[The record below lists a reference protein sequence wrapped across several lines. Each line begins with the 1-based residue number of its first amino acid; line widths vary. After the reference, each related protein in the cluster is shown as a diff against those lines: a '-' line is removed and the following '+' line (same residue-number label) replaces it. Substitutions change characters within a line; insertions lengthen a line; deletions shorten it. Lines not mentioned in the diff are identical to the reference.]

1 MSLSAYHQKRKFE
14 KTPEPSG
21 KEIKTT
27 GPLRFVVQKHQAS
40 RLHYD
45 FRLELDGVLK
55 SWAVPKGP
63 SLNPE
68 DKRLAMEVE
77 DHPIQ
82 YENFE
87 GIIPK
92 GNYGAGTVMVW
103 DKGVYSPLDTVDRK
117 KAEKILTE
125 QLKKGHLTFIL
136 LGEKLKGEFALI
148 RTPHADEKAW
158 LLIKKADEYAIRKN
172 ILKKEYSVLTH
183 KSMPDIQKNAEKE
196 HNVWLGKPKDIDLG
210 GAKKGKSEHAI
221 KPMLAT
227 NAGEPFDDPNWIFE
241 LKWDGYR
248 AIAEIT
254 KRKVQLYSRNH
265 QSFSEKYAPII
276 ASLEK
281 IPGEIVLDGEIVV
294 LDKKGRPDF
303 QLMQDFPN
311 SKGELI
317 YYVFDI
323 LYYEG
328 HNLKTL
334 PLIKRKEILRQ
345 ILPDLPY
352 LRYGDYIEAH
362 GKAFFREAH
371 KIHLEGIMAKKAD
384 SKYYEGSRSKE
395 WLKIKLS
402 LRQEAVIAGFTEPKG
417 NRQHFGALVLGLYR
431 HGKLEYI
438 GHTGG
443 GFNDKALE
451 ATIKKLKKI
460 TRKESP
466 FEVTPKTNAPVTW
479 VKPELICEV
488 TFQEWTKEHIM
499 RQPIFLGL
507 RDDKAA
513 TEVEDEGAEGSES
526 LEAKGREN
534 PSGTEKVAEANTK
547 KSVKKQ
553 KLQLTNLSK
562 VFWPKEKYTKGD
574 LIDYY
579 SDIAKI
585 LLPHLKDRPE
595 SLLRFPDGITG
606 EGFYQKNVS
615 NLSAEWLKTI
625 KIYSDSN
632 DKTIEYLLCQ
642 DKKTLL
648 YIINLG
654 CIDLNPWSSRK
665 GHLEHPDYIIL
676 DLDPEKVSFEKI
688 VEVAFAT
695 REVLENLHMK
705 SFPKT
710 SGSRGIH
717 IYIPM
722 GAKYNYEQARNF
734 SLLLGMQVQE
744 KLPNL
749 VSLKRNP
756 KDRQGMVYIDYL
768 RNSKGQ
774 TAASVYSV
782 RAKPGAT
789 VSTPLKWEE
798 VNKRL
803 DPSQFT
809 IKTMR
814 KRLEKHGDLFKGV
827 LGKGIDMKK
836 ILKKLEKLN

>member
-1 MSLSAYHQKRKFE
+1 MNLSSYHQKRKFE
-14 KTPEPSG
+14 KTPEPAG
-21 KEIKTT
+21 KEVKTI

-103 DKGVYSPLDTVDRK
+103 DKGVYSPLRRVEDEASPLDTVERK
-117 KAEKILTE
+117 KAEKILKE
-125 QLKKGHLTFIL
+125 QLKKGHLTFVM
-136 LGEKLKGEFALI
+136 LGKKLKGEFALI
-148 RTPHADEKAW
+148 RTPHADDKAW
-158 LLIKKADEYAIRKN
+158 LLIKKGDEYASRKN
-172 ILKKEYSVLTH
+172 ILKKDYSVLTK
-183 KSMPDIQKNAEKE
+183 KSMSEVQKSAEKE
-196 HNVWLGKPKDIDLG
+196 NKVWLGKPKDVDLE
-210 GAKKGKSEHAI
+210 GAKKARLSHNI

-227 NAGEPFDDPNWIFE
+227 NTDEPFDDKDWLFE

-248 AIAEIT
+248 AIAEIAE
-254 KRKVQLYSRNH
+254 RKAELYSRNH
-265 QSFSEKYAPII
+265 QSFNEKYAPIVT
-276 ASLEK
+276 SLEK
-281 IPGEIVLDGEIVV
+281 IPGDIVLDGEIVV

-303 QLMQDFPN
+303 QLMQDYPA
-311 SKGELI
+311 SKGDLI

-328 HNLKTL
+328 RNLKTL
-334 PLIKRKEILRQ
+334 PLIKRKEILKEV
-345 ILPDLPY
+345 LPDLPHI
-352 LRYGDYIEAH
+352 RYGDYIETH
-362 GKAFFREAH
+362 GKAFFKEAH
-371 KIHLEGIMAKKAD
+371 KLKLEGIMAKKAD
-384 SKYYEGSRSKE
+384 SEYYEGSRSKD

-443 GFNDKALE
+443 GFNDKTLE
-451 ATIKKLKKI
+451 ATLAKLKKL
-460 TRKESP
+460 TQKESP
-466 FEVTPKTNAPVTW
+466 FETAPQTNAPVTW
-479 VKPELICEV
+479 VRPELICEV

-513 TEVEDEGAEGSES
+513 SEVEDEEVAP
-526 LEAKGREN
+526 K
-534 PSGTEKVAEANTK
+534 PGTE
-547 KSVKKQ
+547 Q
-553 KLQLTNLSK
+553 KIDNQTVNLTNLSK

-579 SDIAKI
+579 SDISKV
-585 LLPHLKDRPE
+585 LLPYLKDRPE
-595 SLLRFPDGITG
+595 SLLRFPDGVTG

-615 NLSAEWLKTI
+615 NLGAEWLKTI
-625 KIYSDSN
+625 KIHSHSN
-632 DKTIEYLLCQ
+632 DKTVEYLLCQ
-642 DKKTLL
+642 DKETLL

-665 GHLEHPDYIIL
+665 GYLEHPDYIIL
-676 DLDPEKVSFEKI
+676 DLDPEKVNFEKV
-688 VEVAFAT
+688 VEVALAT
-695 REVLENLHMK
+695 REVLESLDIK
-705 SFPKT
+705 SYIKT
-710 SGSRGIH
+710 SGSRGMH

-722 GAKYNYEQARNF
+722 DAKYDYEQARNF

-744 KLPNL
+744 KLPEL

-756 KDRQGMVYIDYL
+756 KDRQGMIYIDYL
-768 RNSKGQ
+768 RNIKGQ
-774 TAASVYSV
+774 TAASVYSI

-798 VNKRL
+798 VTKRL
-803 DPSQFT
+803 DPTGFT
-809 IKTMR
+809 IKTIR
-814 KRLEKHGDLFKGV
+814 KRLNKHGDLFKGV

-836 ILKKLEKLN
+836 ILKKLEKLNYD